1 MVIPI
6 RDIQERHSFP
16 AVNIALIAVNLG
28 FFFYELHLGSA
39 LDGFLRSAAF
49 VPRQF
54 FEPGGFLGDG
64 RAALLSMF
72 LHGGWAHLG
81 GNMLYLWIFG
91 DNVED
96 RVGHVGYVFFY
107 LFCGFAATL
116 AHALANPDSPVPAI
130 GASGAIAGVLGAY
143 LVMFPRARV
152 ITLIPLGFFLRLTEL
167 PAILVLGMWFLL
179 QLLNGSASL
188 AGAGAVGGGV
198 AWWAHIGGFAAGV
211 VIGLVVRGRGPRRGP
226 AAWA

>member
-1 MVIPI
+1 MVIPT
-6 RDIQERHSFP
+6 RDIQARHSFP
-16 AVNIALIAVNLG
+16 AVNIAFIAISVG
-28 FFFYELHLGSA
+28 FFLYELHLGTA
-39 LDGFLRSAAF
+39 LDGFLRTAAF
-49 VPRQF
+49 VPGQF
-54 FEPGGFLGDG
+54 FEPGGFLEDV

-72 LHGGWAHLG
+72 LHGGWAHIA

-116 AHALANPDSPVPAI
+116 AHAFANPSSAVPAI

-152 ITLIPLGFFLRLTEL
+152 ITLIPLGFFLRLAEL

-179 QLLNGSASL
+179 QLLSGTASL
-188 AGAGAVGGGV
+188 AGAAAGGGGV
-198 AWWAHIGGFAAGV
+198 AWWAHIGGFAAGG
-211 VIGLVVRGRGPRRGP
+211 VIGLFFRNRAPRTRP
-226 AAWA
+226 AG